1 MLAEALAKSL
11 QRQQI
16 SSLPGPRPRR
26 KNANA
31 NPPVECFTD
40 VQRRDNKVCDSLF
53 PATLLIRPQANV
65 RELFKAAFHLTRD
78 EDYMLYDGASREVV
92 KSYIDGSG
100 PGPDPLALQWD
111 ITTTHK
117 SDWNQR
123 VIDILLS
130 LYISM
135 EEKNHWTPRTRQSI
149 TNDITSKFLQC
160 RKCWRKAQPLLRD
173 DGTRENMQ
181 EVGDRLVDQTNE
193 RLRLARVLGRRT
205 TVSLF
210 CCSSNCQLSCSQEV

>member
-1 MLAEALAKSL
+1 
-11 QRQQI
+11 
-16 SSLPGPRPRR
+16 
-26 KNANA
+26 
-31 NPPVECFTD
+31 
-40 VQRRDNKVCDSLF
+40 
-53 PATLLIRPQANV
+53 
-65 RELFKAAFHLTRD
+65 
-78 EDYMLYDGASREVV
+78 
-92 KSYIDGSG
+92 DGSG

-135 EEKNHWTPRTRQSI
+135 EEENHWTPRSRQSI

-173 DGTRENMQ
+173 DGTRENMS

-205 TVSLF
+205 TVTTQKNDLPVWMYLHSIVETLAKDGM
-210 CCSSNCQLSCSQEV
+210 SSDESDVDECEVQTLRLKSMPWRADFSHELKIIDAQRL